1 MLKNDILTM
10 PKFVEKNNNKK
21 ESYDNIQDV
30 YKLENIKYKPSKID
44 IDRINEKDINN
55 EPPILHLEDI
65 GKKIWRPILNPI
77 ILLNLNQLLFNIMVP
92 PAPRNNERSNHDNF
106 FENDSPNSIQFIYN
120 NFE

>member
-65 GKKIWRPILNPI
+65 GKKIWRPIL
-77 ILLNLNQLLFNIMVP
+77 
-92 PAPRNNERSNHDNF
+92 
-106 FENDSPNSIQFIYN
+106 
-120 NFE
+120 